1 MIKGM
6 MILADGFED
15 TEAIATRDV
24 LERTH
29 QIQVDLVSLTSRK
42 EVRSSHNVF
51 VLLHKTLMEV
61 NEKDYDFVVLPGGK
75 EGMENLKKDEK
86 VRSLLLHFFKEGK
99 LVSAICASPSILGE
113 LGILKGKKYTC
124 FPGFQSKDGDYL
136 NIAAVKDENV
146 ITGHSMAYS
155 IDFGMEIIRYY
166 LGEDGIRKILPGTN
180 G

>member
-1 MIKGM
+1 MVKGG

-29 QIQVDLVSLTSRK
+29 EIQVDLVSMTERK
-42 EVRSSHNVF
+42 EVRSSHNVKI
-51 VLLHKTLMEV
+51 LLDKTLPNM
-61 NEKDYDFVVLPGGK
+61 NQDDYDFVVLPGGK
-75 EGMENLKKDEK
+75 EGMENLKGDAK
-86 VRSLLLHFFKEGK
+86 VRSLLLGFYQQGK

-155 IDFGMEIIRYY
+155 LDFGMAIIRYY
-166 LGEDGIRKILPGTN
+166 LGEEGVQKVLPGTN